1 MAEGWVKLHRSM
13 LDSPIFSNAE
23 LLRLWA
29 YLLMHAAYTEVD
41 VMVGNQMIHLKPG
54 QLVTGRKKISRDL
67 GPDESKI
74 RRLINKLELAGNVTI
89 TPTNKFTLVTI
100 ENWDFFQGGEG
111 KAASKIADNR
121 PTDDQQMT
129 TKKKEENY
137 KKSFSPDGEAY
148 RCALFLAKNIHQ
160 RLPKSKPTTEATLQK
175 WADQM
180 DKLHRLDGYS
190 WETIA
195 EVLDFSQRDEFWGTV
210 ILSAGKFRKQFTQL
224 MARLEGVRQNAS

>member
-23 LLRLWA
+23 LLRLWV
-29 YLLMHAAYTEVD
+29 YLLMHAAHTEVA
-41 VMVGNQMIHLKPG
+41 VMAGNQMIHLKPG

-67 GPDESKI
+67 GLDESKI

-100 ENWDFFQGGEG
+100 ANWDFFQGREE
-111 KAASKIADNR
+111 KVTSKTADNR
-121 PTDDQQMT
+121 PTNDQQMT
-129 TKKKEENY
+129 TNKNEKNY

-148 RCALFLAKNIHQ
+148 RCAVFLSNEIHK
-160 RLPKSKPTTEATLQK
+160 RLPKAKPPTEATRQR
-175 WADQM
+175 WAGEM
-180 DKLHRLDGYS
+180 DKLNRIDGYS

-195 EVLDFSQRDEFWGTV
+195 EVLDFSQRDEFWNTV
-210 ILSAGKFRKQFTQL
+210 VLSAEKFRKQFTAL
-224 MARLEGVRQNAS
+224 MAKMERRNQSAS

>member
-23 LLRLWA
+23 LLRLWV
-29 YLLMHAAYTEVD
+29 YLLMHAAHTEVA
-41 VMVGNQMIHLKPG
+41 VMAGNQMIHLKPG

-67 GPDESKI
+67 GLDESKI

-100 ENWDFFQGGEG
+100 ANWDFFQGREE
-111 KAASKIADNR
+111 KATSKTADNR
-121 PTDDQQMT
+121 PANDQQMT
-129 TKKKEENY
+129 TNKNEKNY

-148 RCALFLAKNIHQ
+148 RCALFLAKKIHQ
-160 RLPKSKPTTEATLQK
+160 RLPKSKPQTEATRQR
-175 WADQM
+175 WAGEM
-180 DKLHRLDGYS
+180 DKLNRIDGYS

-195 EVLDFSQRDEFWGTV
+195 EVLDFSQRDEFWNTV
-210 ILSAGKFRKQFTQL
+210 VLSAEKFRKQFTAL
-224 MARLEGVRQNAS
+224 MAKMERRNQSAS